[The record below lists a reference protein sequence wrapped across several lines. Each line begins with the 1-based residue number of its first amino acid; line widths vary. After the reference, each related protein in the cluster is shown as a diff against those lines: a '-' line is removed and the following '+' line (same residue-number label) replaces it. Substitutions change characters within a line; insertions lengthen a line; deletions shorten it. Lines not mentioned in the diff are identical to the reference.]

1 MLLLALL
8 RDTRLPG
15 QEAFNRSSGEIMV
28 PRVIPSSSSNLFAQ
42 SSLAGLFPMS
52 CTCFHCVYANC
63 SPPWAESRV
72 AGSLTFPLHAHD
84 QALLIAAVLTAVTL
98 TLVDEAVLVIPAR
111 VDEVFPYGS
120 LEEAFAAF
128 TTVHTIVLSWPQEKD
143 IPQVVL
149 VFICVFH
156 SKEPL
161 GSPQKN

>member
-1 MLLLALL
+1 MAESL
-8 RDTRLPG
+8 RRKLNGPHQGTRKESRCARQRNEIAPSG
-15 QEAFNRSSGEIMV
+15 GERGAPPSREARS
-28 PRVIPSSSSNLFAQ
+28 RK
-42 SSLAGLFPMS
+42 SSLPLLPQGTRGGLGGP
-52 CTCFHCVYANC
+52 A
-63 SPPWAESRV
+63 
-72 AGSLTFPLHAHD
+72 LTLPLHASS